1 MANKKYLHEI
11 IRANADKPLPYDVV
25 LIPYSGRPRVYAV
38 MYKCDLFAVL
48 EDVEGNSLIVASDYE
63 QLADEM
69 IADDDQYQLVVSG
82 NTNTPAVAPR
92 TAKVAI
98 YAFQKGNLWYQS
110 AVYYKDDAHFMQLNP
125 ATPEFKRV
133 VQSEIEVSV

>member
-48 EDVEGNSLIVASDYE
+48 EDVEGNSLIVASDCE

-69 IADDDQYQLVVSG
+69 IEDDDQYHLVVSG
-82 NTNTPAVAPR
+82 NPAVAPR

-98 YAFQKGNLWYQS
+98 YAFQRGGYWYQS
-110 AVYYKDDAHFMQLNP
+110 AMYYKDDAHFMQLNP

-133 VQSEIEVSV
+133 VQTEIEVFK